1 MDMGTVNVSVFPFI
15 RVKMDGEVPFFFF
28 LQLLLSLSMRFM
40 YEAFETPT
48 KYLNGI
54 EQVVLAII
62 GQNILM

>member
-1 MDMGTVNVSVFPFI
+1 
-15 RVKMDGEVPFFFF
+15 
-28 LQLLLSLSMRFM
+28 M